1 MNIKIEIGKLEFENM
16 QDQLGIKDTAKF
28 RQSIIDTTR
37 NALGLRKHDSV
48 EIKIIWRRGEQ

>member
-28 RQSIIDTTR
+28 RQSLIETTR
-37 NALGLRKHDSV
+37 RELGLRKHDSV
-48 EIKIIWRRGEQ
+48 ELVIIEV